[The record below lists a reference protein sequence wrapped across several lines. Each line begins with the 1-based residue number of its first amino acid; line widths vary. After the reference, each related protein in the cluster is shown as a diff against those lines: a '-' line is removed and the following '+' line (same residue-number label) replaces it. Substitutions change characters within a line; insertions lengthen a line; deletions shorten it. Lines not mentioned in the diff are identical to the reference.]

1 MAEEINKE
9 EITKKN
15 NVEVVP
21 PAPSPV
27 KGGDSS
33 GSKDVSSSSQVL
45 KESDDLGKS
54 KDAHFSSSSTVE
66 TRSFKEPELVVDE
79 FLLASKTIQAQKL
92 KMRKFLGMEHT
103 EKKEKKL
110 NYYRR
115 LKIKLYK
122 AGIEKEP
129 ETYVRKVLGF
139 AMVFTCL
146 AILAY
151 IIWAFTFNPSIWVII
166 IISAAVFWILLFF
179 ISNYLFLL
187 FAHAYLSYRA
197 FSRTKEVEKVLPE
210 FLRLVATN
218 YRSGLPLD
226 KALIASNRAR
236 FGILSK
242 EIEQVAKSTKVKGDL
257 AKSLEIFGKKFDS
270 KILERAMNSISNS
283 TKTGSNISKLLDD
296 IANNI
301 TKMRNMQA
309 SMAAN
314 VKNYVIFIVIAGI
327 VIAPV
332 MFAMS
337 YHMNLTISEVKGRL
351 EGQIGSGTAS
361 ATAPPITVSEGG
373 GVRPSNFDFFAILMI
388 LTNCL
393 ISGMIISMIKQGNF
407 QQGFKNVFIYAF
419 ISLSLYFIG
428 KLILAGVLSVV

>member
-1 MAEEINKE
+1 MAEEKKKE
-9 EITKKN
+9 DVSKKSSDVDVPKVVSPTKN
-15 NVEVVP
+15 
-21 PAPSPV
+21 
-27 KGGDSS
+27 
-33 GSKDVSSSSQVL
+33 KDV
-45 KESDDLGKS
+45 DD
-54 KDAHFSSSSTVE
+54 D
-66 TRSFKEPELVVDE
+66 RSFKEPELVVDE
-79 FLLASKTIQAQKL
+79 FLLESKTIEAQKL
-92 KMRKFLGMEHT
+92 KMRKFLRMEHT
-103 EKKEKKL
+103 KKKEKKL

-129 ETYVRKVLGF
+129 EIYVKNVTFLSI
-139 AMVFTCL
+139 VFTSL
-146 AILAY
+146 IIFAY
-151 IIWAFTFNPSIWVII
+151 AIWAFTTNPDYWVII
-166 IISAAVFWILLFF
+166 LISLAIFWILLFF
-179 ISNYLFLL
+179 ILNYFILL
-187 FAHAYLSYRA
+187 IAHAFLGYRA
-197 FSRTKEVEKVLPE
+197 FSRTKEVERVLPE

-242 EIEQVAKSTKVKGDL
+242 EIEQVAKSTKVKGNL

-327 VIAPV
+327 IIAPV

-351 EGQIGSGTAS
+351 EGQIGAGAATA
-361 ATAPPITVSEGG
+361 AAPPITVTAGG
-373 GVRPSNFDFFAILMI
+373 GVRPSNFDLFAILMI

-407 QQGFKNVFIYAF
+407 QQGFKNVFLYAF

-428 KLILAGVLSVV
+428 KLILSGILSVV

>member
-1 MAEEINKE
+1 
-9 EITKKN
+9 
-15 NVEVVP
+15 
-21 PAPSPV
+21 
-27 KGGDSS
+27 
-33 GSKDVSSSSQVL
+33 
-45 KESDDLGKS
+45 
-54 KDAHFSSSSTVE
+54 
-66 TRSFKEPELVVDE
+66 
-79 FLLASKTIQAQKL
+79 LLESKTIEAQKL
-92 KMRKFLGMEHT
+92 KMRKFLRMEHT
-103 EKKEKKL
+103 KKKEKKL

-115 LKIKLYK
+115 LKLKLYK

-129 ETYVRKVLGF
+129 EVYVRNVMFLAIVF
-139 AMVFTCL
+139 ASIMVF
-146 AILAY
+146 AY
-151 IIWAFTFNPSIWVII
+151 AIWAFISNPEYLVII
-166 IISAAVFWILLFF
+166 IISLAIFWILLFF
-179 ISNYLFLL
+179 ILNYLFLL
-187 FAHAYLSYRA
+187 ISHAFLSYRA

-327 VIAPV
+327 IIAPV

-351 EGQIGSGTAS
+351 EGQIGAGAATT
-361 ATAPPITVSEGG
+361 TAPPITVTEGG

-407 QQGFKNVFIYAF
+407 QQGFKNVFLYAF
-419 ISLSLYFIG
+419 ISLSLYFLG
-428 KLILAGVLSVV
+428 KLILSGILSVV